1 VLPKGHVH
9 THKQCSSMFQ
19 HTSSL
24 YLAHMHIC
32 KHSCLPVF
40 MYSITQGTI
49 TNMLEENV
57 VQPMLVTSS
66 AITLATECVR
76 MILKID
82 DIVPVR

>member
-1 VLPKGHVH
+1 MLEVNAAHVGHIV
-9 THKQCSSMFQ
+9 MR
-19 HTSSL
+19 
-24 YLAHMHIC
+24 
-32 KHSCLPVF
+32 KHSCL
-40 MYSITQGTI
+40 YACSQGTI